1 MGLRLLMNSVQN
13 SIEEPWQRIPSVIAL
28 FAAEA
33 SCVLLDSSH
42 DHYAAI
48 STFLIQSSKFN
59 MKVIPLFDN
68 FIWSSSVNFKA
79 ERSWILR
86 LVYAGLNSDD

>member
-59 MKVIPLFDN
+59 MKVYMVLEFSFMKFFSLLIDIKLMLC
-68 FIWSSSVNFKA
+68 
-79 ERSWILR
+79 EE
-86 LVYAGLNSDD
+86 

>member
-13 SIEEPWQRIPSVIAL
+13 SIEESWKRIPSVIAL

-48 STFLIQSSKFN
+48 NTFLIQSSKLN
-59 MKVIPLFDN
+59 MKVYIC
-68 FIWSSSVNFKA
+68 
-79 ERSWILR
+79 
-86 LVYAGLNSDD
+86 GLGIFFHKVFFLLIYIKHMLCKE

>member
-1 MGLRLLMNSVQN
+1 MGLRLLLNSVQN
-13 SIEEPWQRIPSVIAL
+13 SIEEPWQRIPSVITL

-48 STFLIQSSKFN
+48 STMLIHSSKLN
-59 MKVIPLFDN
+59 MRVYIP
-68 FIWSSSVNFKA
+68 WP
-79 ERSWILR
+79 
-86 LVYAGLNSDD
+86 

>member
-1 MGLRLLMNSVQN
+1 MGLRLLLNSVQN

-33 SCVLLDSSH
+33 SCLLLDPSH

-48 STFLIQSSKFN
+48 STFLIQSSKLK
-59 MKVIPLFDN
+59 M
-68 FIWSSSVNFKA
+68 
-79 ERSWILR
+79 R
-86 LVYAGLNSDD
+86 VYICGLQIFFHNVFFPSDLHKYFASY

>member
-59 MKVIPLFDN
+59 MKVNIC
-68 FIWSSSVNFKA
+68 
-79 ERSWILR
+79 
-86 LVYAGLNSDD
+86 GLEIFFHEAFFSFSFT